1 MCTSLRLTADD
12 GTVLIGRTMEY
23 SLPLNWEWRA
33 VPRGVEQASTA
44 PGGAGARWQ
53 GAHGYVGLGIGETT
67 AFGMTVP
74 SQPSVPDGVNE
85 QGLYA
90 GLLYLPTFAAYEAT
104 VGVGD
109 EVLLAP
115 IDVASYV
122 LATCSG
128 VAEAVSALESVV
140 VWAAEVPVI
149 GVPPLHLV
157 LHDRGGASAVI
168 EWVGGARKVHDNP
181 LGVATNSPPF
191 DWHMTNLCNYVNQ
204 TAMDVPPL
212 DIDGTTLAPIGQG
225 SGMLGL
231 PGDFTPPSRFVR
243 AVAFSTSARRPS
255 TGAEGVCSM
264 MHLLSSF
271 DITKGVVRDA
281 APEGVTAEQAAGLG
295 DYTCFSSVSS
305 LGPEPTYT
313 VRTYD
318 DAVQR
323 QIVLAQSDLATGPVR
338 ACPVVASPPVP
349 VTL

>member
-104 VGVGD
+104 VGVGG

-140 VWAAEVPVI
+140 VWAAEFRSSAFRRSI
-149 GVPPLHLV
+149 SSFTTGAGPPP
-157 LHDRGGASAVI
+157 SS
-168 EWVGGARKVHDNP
+168 N
-181 LGVATNSPPF
+181 
-191 DWHMTNLCNYVNQ
+191 
-204 TAMDVPPL
+204 
-212 DIDGTTLAPIGQG
+212 G
-225 SGMLGL
+225 SGGRARS
-231 PGDFTPPSRFVR
+231 TTIPSGWRP
-243 AVAFSTSARRPS
+243 TARHS
-255 TGAEGVCSM
+255 TG
-264 MHLLSSF
+264 
-271 DITKGVVRDA
+271 T
-281 APEGVTAEQAAGLG
+281 
-295 DYTCFSSVSS
+295 
-305 LGPEPTYT
+305 
-313 VRTYD
+313 
-318 DAVQR
+318 
-323 QIVLAQSDLATGPVR
+323 
-338 ACPVVASPPVP
+338 
-349 VTL
+349 